1 MATFLKQI
9 EQDKKRIINVENISN
24 VFTMA
29 FGSELKFTY
38 LNSVNDAGFKTN
50 KYNSLWSMFNLNSQK
65 TFDSYNVDYSEG
77 GMKGTLWESI
87 LDAYNTNGMVMFEV
101 SDQNW
106 RKSIDGQNIE
116 LKIPLSGGTY
126 TGTTSATT
134 LYSAFIDTESLK
146 TKSTRSTCDPYLL
159 DLAYAEPNK
168 MFTNDFGIGY
178 SYQVGTNPI
187 STQTIEKNPNVLNK
201 RNNGNIFN
209 SGIALLMSNDW
220 EPWSGTSTAKTWSD
234 GYNVVNKY
242 TKEAAPLIT
251 PSGPNR
257 DVAAGAFFVNSGL
270 GFIWAEDFVN
280 NFDWSGGT
288 GGTGTTMVT
297 FGPSEAYFNG
307 SDIDTSTKLQI
318 DAIMEPSDFNTSLN
332 QSYIE
337 DSLENGANCDVSYN
351 TITLND
357 SQGRCLV
364 VAKSA
369 TPVVKRVNDYSIVTI
384 NIPIDGDLST
394 SLAVSRG
401 CVYGSC

>member
-1 MATFLKQI
+1 MATFVKQI
-9 EQDKKRIINVENISN
+9 EEDKKRIINDENISN

-38 LNSVNDAGFKTN
+38 LNSVNDVSFKTN
-50 KYNSLWSMFNLNSQK
+50 KYNNLWSMFNLNSQK
-65 TFDSYNVDYSEG
+65 IFDSYNVDYSEG
-77 GMKGTLWESI
+77 GLISTVWESI
-87 LDAYNTNGMVMFEV
+87 LDAYSTNGMIMFEV
-101 SDQNW
+101 SEQNW

-116 LKIPLSGGTY
+116 MTIPVSGGTY
-126 TGTTSATT
+126 TATT

-178 SYQVGTNPI
+178 AYQVGTNPMSSQNI
-187 STQTIEKNPNVLNK
+187 KSTTSNK
-201 RNNGNIFN
+201 RSTNNIYN
-209 SGIALLMSNDW
+209 SGMVLLMSNDW
-220 EPWSGTSTAKTWSD
+220 LPWSGSSTAKTWSD

-280 NFDWSGGT
+280 NFNWSGGT

-297 FGPSEAYFNG
+297 FGPSEAYFNA
-307 SDIDTSTKLQI
+307 SDIDTSTKLQV
-318 DAIMEPSDFNTSLN
+318 DLIMTPEDFNTSLN

-337 DSLENGANCDVSYN
+337 DSLENGSNCNVAYN

-357 SQGRCLV
+357 SQGKCLV
-364 VAKSA
+364 VAKSE
-369 TPVVKRVNDYSIVTI
+369 TPIVKIDGDFSIITI
-384 NIPIDGDLST
+384 NIPIDGDIVDSLSDT
-394 SLAVSRG
+394 RG

>member
-9 EQDKKRIINVENISN
+9 QQDQKRIIKDENISS

-29 FGSELKFTY
+29 FGSELTFTY
-38 LNSVNDAGFKTN
+38 LNSVNDAGFKSN
-50 KYNSLWSMFNLNSQK
+50 RYNSLWSMFNLNSQK
-65 TFDSYNVDYSEG
+65 NFDSYNVDYTDG
-77 GMKGTLWESI
+77 GMISTVWESI
-87 LDAYNTNGMVMFEV
+87 LDAYNTNGMVMFQL
-101 SDQNW
+101 SDQNF
-106 RKSIDGQNIE
+106 RKSVDGQNIE
-116 LKIPLSGGTY
+116 IKIPLSGGTF

-146 TKSTRSTCDPYLL
+146 TRSTSSTCDPYLI

-168 MFTNDFGIGY
+168 MFTNDYGIGY
-178 SYQVGTNPI
+178 SYQLGTNP
-187 STQTIEKNPNVLNK
+187 PNRVDSNTFRSNRAK
-201 RNNGNIFN
+201 SNVGIYN
-209 SGIALLMSNDW
+209 SGLVLLMSDDW
-220 EPWSGTSTAKTWSD
+220 SPWSGSSTAKTWSD

-242 TKEAAPLIT
+242 TKESAPLIT
-251 PSGPNR
+251 PNGPNR

-270 GFIWAEDFVN
+270 GFIWAEDFVT

-318 DAIMEPSDFNTSLN
+318 DLIMNPEDFNTSLN

-337 DSLENGANCDVSYN
+337 DSLENGSNCNVAYN

-364 VAKSA
+364 VAKSS
-369 TPVVKRVNDYSIVTI
+369 TPITKIEGDYSIVTVD
-384 NIPIDGDLST
+384 IPIDGDLT
-394 SLAVSRG
+394 DSLSLTRG

>member
-9 EQDKKRIINVENISN
+9 EQDKKRIVKDESISN

-38 LNSVNDAGFKTN
+38 LNSVNDAGFKNN

-65 TFDSYNVDYSEG
+65 IFDSYNVDYSEG
-77 GMKGTLWESI
+77 GMMGTVWESI

-116 LKIPLSGGTY
+116 VTIPLSGGTY

-134 LYSAFIDTESLK
+134 LYSSFIDTESLK
-146 TKSTRSTCDPYLL
+146 VKSTRSTCDPYLL

-178 SYQVGTNPI
+178 TYQVGSNPL
-187 STQTIEKNPNVLNK
+187 SKTDNSSRSNKTRSKTIY
-201 RNNGNIFN
+201 N
-209 SGIALLMSNDW
+209 SGMVLLMSNDW
-220 EPWSGTSTAKTWSD
+220 IPWSGSSTAKTWSD

-257 DVAAGAFFVNSGL
+257 DVAAGAFFINSGL

-280 NFDWSGGT
+280 NFNWSGGT

-297 FGPSEAYFNG
+297 FGPSEAYFNA
-307 SDIDTSTKLQI
+307 SDIDTSTKLQV
-318 DAIMEPSDFNTSLN
+318 DLIMTPEDFNTSLN

-337 DSLENGANCDVSYN
+337 DSLENGSNCNVAYN

-357 SQGRCLV
+357 SQGKCLV
-364 VAKSA
+364 VAKSSE
-369 TPVVKRVNDYSIVTI
+369 PIVKIEGDYSIVTI
-384 NIPIDGDLST
+384 DIPIDGDIAD
-394 SLAVSRG
+394 SLADTRG
-401 CVYGSC
+401 CVYGNC

>member
-9 EQDKKRIINVENISN
+9 QQNQKRITNDKNVSS

-29 FGSELKFTY
+29 FGSELKFTK
-38 LNSVNDAGFKTN
+38 LDSVNDAGFKTN
-50 KYNSLWSMFNLNSQK
+50 KYNSLWSMFNLN
-65 TFDSYNVDYSEG
+65 G
-77 GMKGTLWESI
+77 GMISTVWESI

-101 SDQNW
+101 SDQNF
-106 RKSIDGQNIE
+106 RKSINGQNIE
-116 LKIPLSGGTY
+116 IKIPLSGGTF

-134 LYSAFIDTESLK
+134 LYSSYIDTESLK
-146 TKSTRSTCDPYLL
+146 VKSTNSVCDPYKI
-159 DLAYAEPNK
+159 DMAYSEPNR

-178 SYQVGTNPI
+178 VYQIGTNPLCGPGHD
-187 STQTIEKNPNVLNK
+187 NDC
-201 RNNGNIFN
+201 NGDEYD
-209 SGIALLMSNDW
+209 SGLTLLMSNDW
-220 EPWSGTSTAKTWSD
+220 SPWSGSSTAKTWSD

-242 TKEAAPLIT
+242 TKEVAPLIT
-251 PSGPNR
+251 PNGPNR
-257 DVAAGAFFVNSGL
+257 DVAAGALFNNSGL
-270 GFIWAEDFVN
+270 GFIWAESFVN

-297 FGPSEAYFNG
+297 FVPSEAYLNA

-318 DAIMEPSDFNTSLN
+318 DLIMSPGDFNTSLN

-337 DSLENGANCDVSYN
+337 DSITNGSNCDVAYN

-364 VAKSA
+364 VAKSSE
-369 TPVVKRVNDYSIVTI
+369 PIVKIKNDYSIVTVD
-384 NIPIDGDLST
+384 IPIDGNLVA
-394 SLAVSRG
+394 SLQETRG

>member
-9 EQDKKRIINVENISN
+9 QEDQKRIVNEENISN
-24 VFTMA
+24 VFTMSY
-29 FGSELKFTY
+29 GSELKFTY
-38 LNSVNDAGFKTN
+38 LNSVNDAGFKSN
-50 KYNSLWSMFNLNSQK
+50 KYNSLWSMFNLDSEKN
-65 TFDSYNVDYSEG
+65 FDSYNVDYSEG
-77 GMKGTLWESI
+77 GMINTVWSSI
-87 LDAYNTNGMVMFEV
+87 LDAYSTNGMIMFEV

-116 LKIPLSGGTY
+116 LKIPLSGGTF
-126 TGTTSATT
+126 TGTTSAST

-146 TKSTRSTCDPYLL
+146 VKSTRSTCDPYLI
-159 DLAYAEPNK
+159 DLAYSEPNK

-178 SYQVGTNPI
+178 TYQLGSNPI
-187 STQTIEKNPNVLNK
+187 STQTTKDPNSNK
-201 RNNGNIFN
+201 RNPNNVFN
-209 SGIALLMSNDW
+209 SGIVILMSNDW
-220 EPWSGTSTAKTWSD
+220 EPWSGSSSAKTWSD

-251 PSGPNR
+251 PSGPNH
-257 DVAAGAFFVNSGL
+257 DVASGAFFTNSGL

-280 NFDWSGGT
+280 NFNWSGGT

-297 FGPSEAYFNG
+297 FSPSESYFNA

-318 DAIMEPSDFNTSLN
+318 DVIMEPGEFNTSLN

-337 DSLENGANCDVSYN
+337 DSLENGSNCDVAYN

-357 SQGRCLV
+357 SQGKCLV
-364 VAKSA
+364 VAKSS
-369 TPVVKRVNDYSIVTI
+369 TPVIKRETDFSIVTV
-384 NIPIDGDLST
+384 NIPIDGDLTESK
-394 SLAVSRG
+394 AISRG

>member
-9 EQDKKRIINVENISN
+9 QEDQKRIVNEENISN
-24 VFTMA
+24 VFTMSY
-29 FGSELKFTY
+29 GSELKFTY
-38 LNSVNDAGFKTN
+38 LNSVNDAGFKSN
-50 KYNSLWSMFNLNSQK
+50 KYNSLWSMFNLDSEKN
-65 TFDSYNVDYSEG
+65 FDSYNVDYSEG
-77 GMKGTLWESI
+77 GMINTVWSSI
-87 LDAYNTNGMVMFEV
+87 LDAYSTNGMIMFEV

-116 LKIPLSGGTY
+116 LKIPLSGGTF
-126 TGTTSATT
+126 TGTTSAST

-146 TKSTRSTCDPYLL
+146 VKSTRSTCDPYLI
-159 DLAYAEPNK
+159 DLAYSEPNK

-178 SYQVGTNPI
+178 TYQLGSNPI
-187 STQTIEKNPNVLNK
+187 STQTTKDPNSNK
-201 RNNGNIFN
+201 RNPNNVFN
-209 SGIALLMSNDW
+209 SGIVILMSNDW
-220 EPWSGTSTAKTWSD
+220 EPWSGSSSAKTWSD

-251 PSGPNR
+251 PSGPNH
-257 DVAAGAFFVNSGL
+257 DVASGAFFTNSGL

-280 NFDWSGGT
+280 NFNWSGGT

-297 FGPSEAYFNG
+297 FSPSESYFNA

-318 DAIMEPSDFNTSLN
+318 DVIMEPGEFNTSLN

-337 DSLENGANCDVSYN
+337 DSLENGSNCDVAYN

-357 SQGRCLV
+357 SQGKCLV
-364 VAKSA
+364 VAKSS
-369 TPVVKRVNDYSIVTI
+369 TPVIKRDTDFSIVTV
-384 NIPIDGDLST
+384 NIPIDGDLTESK
-394 SLAVSRG
+394 AISRG

>member
-9 EQDKKRIINVENISN
+9 QQDQKRIIRDENISN

-29 FGSELKFTY
+29 FGSELTFTY
-38 LNSVNDAGFKTN
+38 LNSVNDSGFTSN
-50 KYNSLWSMFNLNSQK
+50 RYNSLWSMFNLNSQK
-65 TFDSYNVDYSEG
+65 NFDMYNVDYTDG
-77 GMKGTLWESI
+77 GMISTVWESI
-87 LDAYNTNGMVMFEV
+87 LDAYETNGMVMFEV
-101 SDQNW
+101 SDQNF
-106 RKSIDGQNIE
+106 RKAIDGQNIE
-116 LKIPLSGGTY
+116 VKIPLSGGTF

-134 LYSAFIDTESLK
+134 LYSAFIDTQSLL
-146 TKSTRSTCDPYLL
+146 TKSTNSTCDPYLI

-168 MFTNDFGIGY
+168 MFTNDYSIGY
-178 SYQVGTNPI
+178 TYQLGTNP
-187 STQTIEKNPNVLNK
+187 TNRVDFNTIRSNRAKSSV
-201 RNNGNIFN
+201 GIYN
-209 SGIALLMSNDW
+209 SGLVLLMSDDW
-220 EPWSGTSTAKTWSD
+220 APWSGSSTAKTWSD
-234 GYNVVNKY
+234 GYNVINKY

-251 PSGPNR
+251 PNGPNR

-280 NFDWSGGT
+280 NFNWSGGT

-318 DAIMEPSDFNTSLN
+318 DLIMNPEDFNTSLN

-337 DSLENGANCDVSYN
+337 DSLENGSNCNVAYN

-364 VAKSA
+364 VAKSS
-369 TPVVKRVNDYSIVTI
+369 TPITKIEGDYSIVTVD
-384 NIPIDGDLST
+384 IPIDGDLT
-394 SLAVSRG
+394 DSLSLTRG